1 MKAVIVSLLAML
13 PVVSSAS
20 VVSCRVTDGTR
31 VQVVTENSTLRFWD
45 KKGDLL
51 LNNSATET
59 RVVGA
64 ATVYTYNGW
73 NLEIQLF
80 DDGSKSFAGTIQ
92 FEESGSAIYKSEMA
106 CKRQ

>member
-13 PVVSSAS
+13 PMVSSAS

-31 VQVVTENSTLRFWD
+31 VQVVTEDSTLRFWD

-51 LNNSATET
+51 LNNTATET
-59 RVVGA
+59 KVVGGA
-64 ATVYTYNGW
+64 KVYTYNGW

-80 DDGSKSFAGTIQ
+80 DDGSKMFAGTIQ
-92 FEESGSAIYKSEMA
+92 FEESGTAIYKNDMT
-106 CKRQ
+106 CKR